1 MTTQVLKYNDHAVE
15 FEFSKQNVMV
25 NATEMAKIFGKD
37 VPDFLILKQTEEF
50 INECLKNQNSGFL
63 NIEKKDDL
71 FISKQKSGTW
81 MHRILALKFAAWLD
95 PAFELWVYC
104 TIETLLFGRHV
115 KREQSFEKTLSLQRE
130 MEELRDK
137 PYKTGDD
144 FERYLSIGRE
154 LKRETAIRKALTTES
169 ISDMRELFVSLNI

>member
-25 NATEMAKIFGKD
+25 NATEMAKIFGKKVNHFTD
-37 VPDFLILKQTEEF
+37 TDSTQNF
-50 INECLKNQNSGFL
+50 IEACLKSRENGYLIFNS
-63 NIEKKDDL
+63 EEDL
-71 FISKQKSGTW
+71 IFSKQKSGTW
-81 MHRILALKFAAWLD
+81 MHRILALKFAAWLN
-95 PAFELWVYC
+95 PYFEVWVYA

-130 MEELRDK
+130 MDELRDK

-144 FERYLSIGRE
+144 FERYLTIGRE
-154 LKRETAIRKALTTES
+154 LKRETAVRKALTTES
-169 ISDMRELFVSLNI
+169 ISDMRELFGHVI